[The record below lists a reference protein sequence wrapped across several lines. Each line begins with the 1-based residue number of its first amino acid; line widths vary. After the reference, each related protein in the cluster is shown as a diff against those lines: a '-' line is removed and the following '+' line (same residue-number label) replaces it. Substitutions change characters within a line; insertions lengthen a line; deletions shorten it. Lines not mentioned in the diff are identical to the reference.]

1 MERWG
6 MAQTQDGDKPVTVPR
21 NQYPSSSD
29 MGFCEGATMC
39 KADLAETTVWL
50 MHPEIDAAA
59 LAPDRQLRDLLP
71 TALVLVFLPV
81 VSAVALPWDDG
92 SVSRVPYVG
101 NCSVLSKTIL
111 QSGLL
116 QRHLQGLVLPSILG
130 NGGLLSAP
138 TSITGLHLVRSQLP
152 RLSVTLL
159 SGIGVQLSIAAELE
173 LRGNCLVG
181 LLSDLID
188 ISVAVNIT
196 ANIKCTNFESG
207 TVQVVIED
215 CLCILGAIK
224 INLLSGTDLNSSQL
238 NAVMTPV
245 GTAGTIHYQL
255 ASLPFTSG
263 LFLELD
269 LDGVVQD
276 VGGSI
281 IPHDSSPSALPLLL
295 DNLFVMGVRQ
305 GFLNAVVVLMFQIP
319 TQNLTC
325 APGAFSGASQLQEAI
340 MTLAPTECSVC
351 HGTHPLSIQLAL
363 AGNPL
368 ILLEENQATLKLS
381 VLIRV
386 FVNLDGSILNLLL
399 LKADLGLNVH
409 VSIAGGKLVLG
420 LSLGSTSISL
430 ESSDVGISDISMLQ
444 PHCSSLLAER
454 LVPLLNRV
462 LEVGIPLPN
471 VLDIPLLKVDIQILA
486 GLLVIVV

>member
-1 MERWG
+1 M
-6 MAQTQDGDKPVTVPR
+6 
-21 NQYPSSSD
+21 
-29 MGFCEGATMC
+29 
-39 KADLAETTVWL
+39 
-50 MHPEIDAAA
+50 
-59 LAPDRQLRDLLP
+59 
-71 TALVLVFLPV
+71 TALKLFGIVLFCGLLSPSQEVLSGLSCA
-81 VSAVALPWDDG
+81 VSPEAMQ
-92 SVSRVPYVG
+92 
-101 NCSVLSKTIL
+101 NVLSKAIL

-138 TSITGLHLVRSQLP
+138 TSITGLHLVKSQLP

-215 CLCILGAIK
+215 CLCILGVIK
-224 INLLSGTDLNSSQL
+224 INLLSGLLSLSVNEIVLNQLTSTLPGLLCPVVDIVVNLVNIHLMSTL
-238 NAVMTPV
+238 NAMTPV

-263 LFLELD
+263 LFLGLD

-295 DNLFVMGVRQ
+295 DHLLVMGVRQ
-305 GFLNAVVVLMFQIP
+305 SFLNAVVALMFQIP
-319 TQNLTC
+319 PQNLTC
-325 APGAFSGASQLQEAI
+325 TPGAFSAASQLQEAI
-340 MTLAPTECSVC
+340 TTIAPAECSIC
-351 HGTHPLSIQLAL
+351 HGTRPLSIQLAL

-386 FVNLDGSILNLLL
+386 FVKNLDGSILNLLL

-430 ESSDVGISDISMLQ
+430 ESSDVGISNISMLQ
-444 PHCSSLLAER
+444 PHCSSLLVEQ
-454 LVPLLNRV
+454 LLPLLNGA

-471 VLDIPLLKVDIQILA
+471 VLDIPLLKVDIQI
-486 GLLVIVV
+486 

>member
-1 MERWG
+1 M
-6 MAQTQDGDKPVTVPR
+6 TVLKLFGIVLFCGLLS
-21 NQYPSSSD
+21 PSQEVLSGLS
-29 MGFCEGATMC
+29 CAVSPGAM
-39 KADLAETTVWL
+39 
-50 MHPEIDAAA
+50 
-59 LAPDRQLRDLLP
+59 Q
-71 TALVLVFLPV
+71 
-81 VSAVALPWDDG
+81 
-92 SVSRVPYVG
+92 
-101 NCSVLSKTIL
+101 NVLSKTIL

-224 INLLSGTDLNSSQL
+224 INLLSGLLSLSVNEIVLNQL
-238 NAVMTPV
+238 TATLPGLLCPVVDIVVNLVNIHLMSTLNVMTPV

-409 VSIAGGKLVLG
+409 VSISGGKLVLG

-430 ESSDVGISDISMLQ
+430 ESSDVGISDISLLQ

-454 LVPLLNRV
+454 LVPLLNGV